1 MINMVGLIMIW
12 PWYHLM
18 EYMYIIWTNSNHP
31 AQTPFFCGSAWHLT
45 TVRRRGVHALHFQK
59 EPNTGVTEI
68 PNPTWINMVKQCH
81 VYHPPVITIC
91 IGGMFTIP
99 SHGWFM
105 TLFYPH
111 YLKWDSWRFDMNM
124 GISTMGIPYLLSIKH
139 GGLRYPNTEHF
150 TNVNHPLPVYWTA
163 PHLEVV
169 SLVQFHSPL
178 V

>member
-1 MINMVGLIMIW
+1 MVGLIMIW
-12 PWYHLM
+12 SWYHLM
-18 EYMYIIWTNSNHP
+18 EYVYIIWTNSNHP
-31 AQTPFFCGSAWHLT
+31 AQTPFSCGSAWHLT
-45 TVRRRGVHALHFQK
+45 TVRRRGVHALAL
-59 EPNTGVTEI
+59 EI

-91 IGGMFTIP
+91 IGGMWKPFPAIGGWHCFTPIEVGRLEIWHE
-99 SHGWFM
+99 HGYLNHGYS
-105 TLFYPH
+105 LFNGYQ
-111 YLKWDSWRFDMNM
+111 SSM
-124 GISTMGIPYLLSIKH
+124 